1 MEEEFVISEKRIKKF
16 VVYLTEEERSKATIE
31 KYQRDMKKFQRFLGE
46 GVTITKEKVLEYK
59 DQLLKRY
66 SVNSV
71 NSMLAALNQYLQYI
85 GAYTLKVKRIKIQQT
100 AFRNEEKEMTE
111 QEYKCM
117 VNKAYQKGN
126 RRLALIMETVC
137 ATGIRIS
144 ELKYFTMEAVK
155 EGNQI
160 QIYNKGKVR
169 VILLPDKLRKKLL
182 CYIGEKGIIHGNI
195 FVTSTGKP
203 VDRSNIWRE
212 MKQLGVDAGIV
223 EKKVYPHNLRHLF
236 ATLYYRAYKDLIGL
250 ADILGHTNV
259 ETTRIYTITTSKE
272 CQERMERL
280 RLII

>member
-1 MEEEFVISEKRIKKF
+1 MKEKFVISEKRIKKF
-16 VVYLTEEERSKATIE
+16 MIYLAEEERSKATIE
-31 KYQRDMKKFQRFLGE
+31 KYQRDMKCFQRFLGE
-46 GVTITKEKVLEYK
+46 GVAITREKVLEYK

-85 GAYTLKVKRIKIQQT
+85 GAYTLKVKRIKMQQT
-100 AFRNEEKEMTE
+100 AFKNEEKEMTE

-117 VNKAYQKGN
+117 VNMAYQKGK

-144 ELKYFTMEAVK
+144 EIKYFTVEAVK

-160 QIYNKGKVR
+160 QIYNKGKIR
-169 VILLPDKLRKKLL
+169 IILLPNELRKKLL
-182 CYIGEKGIIHGNI
+182 GYVRDKGIIHGNI

-212 MKQLGVDAGIV
+212 MKQLGIDAGVV

-250 ADILGHTNV
+250 ADILGHTNI
-259 ETTRIYTITTSKE
+259 ETTRIYTITTGRE
-272 CQERMERL
+272 CKERMERL